1 MANIGLYVFGTS
13 VLWGQGHKRPSKMH
27 TRLAKWL
34 RSRHGGTVRVH
45 YAPHSGAVVLGNS
58 TAKRLHG
65 EVPVPFPSIARQIRL
80 APPAA
85 EAKVYVLVDGG
96 INDVGVINIINP
108 TFPRARLKRKTAEA
122 CHRRMTKVLTQ
133 IGRKYRGS
141 DILVLGYYQILADRI
156 RRHARSL
163 AALLDVLNICD
174 PEDLKGIDFVPR
186 AVDNCKLFW
195 QESDRQLRRAVRDVA
210 PNIAGTVSFVSSAY
224 TPANGVF
231 GRDPLLFNLG
241 DRDPQ
246 LKNRM
251 LPCTKAI
258 LKGRT
263 KAHCYM
269 ASIGHPNRKGVT
281 RYLNRLKQA
290 MP

>member
-1 MANIGLYVFGTS
+1 MAHIGLYVFGTS

-27 TRLAKWL
+27 MRLARWS
-34 RSRHGGTVRVH
+34 RTRHGGTVRVH

-58 TAKRLHG
+58 TAKRLDG

-80 APPAA
+80 APPPT

-96 INDVGVINIINP
+96 INDVGVANIINP
-108 TFPRARLKRKTAEA
+108 TFSRARLKLETAEA
-122 CHRRMTKVLTQ
+122 CHRRMTTVLTQ
-133 IGRKYRGS
+133 LGRKYRGF
-141 DILVLGYYQILADRI
+141 DIVVLGYYQILADRI
-156 RRHARSL
+156 RRHARRL
-163 AALLDVLNICD
+163 ATLLDVLNICD
-174 PEDLKGIDFVPR
+174 PEDLKGFDFVSR

-195 QESDRQLRRAVRDVA
+195 QESDRQLQRAVSSVA

-224 TPANGVF
+224 TPANGIF

-241 DRDPQ
+241 DQDPQ
-246 LKNRM
+246 LKHRV
-251 LPCTKAI
+251 LPCTRAI

-263 KAHCYM
+263 KAHCYL

-281 RYLNRLKQA
+281 RYLNRVKQA
-290 MP
+290 MS